1 MKRFNFN
8 NKPMIESPYPPQDTN
23 VLWVDMDESTGKVS
37 SISAFKNGEWKIIL
51 QKLTGDMYKICIVRK
66 KDISNCTYNMVD
78 LGLPSGTLWADR
90 NVGAT
95 SPEHYGS
102 YFQWGDTNAYTYDGV
117 GEVTAAELA
126 EILNPL
132 LSPELGE
139 ELTADN
145 VGMVLEQMGMT
156 DTDLTPTGIRGVL
169 GKFFNWDSYNE
180 VDVITVWE
188 EGEDGYRYP
197 TGFKKYNN
205 NGGLTVLESSDDAA
219 AFHMGTQ
226 YRMPTSAEIQ
236 ELISGTTQSFID
248 IDGNEYSKEQAENEV
263 IESGKLKGV
272 KFTGSNGNSIF
283 IPAAGFCDNSLL
295 NGVGMYGMLQSS
307 SLKGGYDDYVRLLSF
322 NYNGDVDE
330 IDDHR
335 YYGQSVRGV
344 QS

>member
-1 MKRFNFN
+1 
-8 NKPMIESPYPPQDTN
+8 
-23 VLWVDMDESTGKVS
+23 VVS
-37 SISAFKNGEWKIIL
+37 
-51 QKLTGDMYKICIVRK
+51 

-78 LGLPSGTLWADR
+78 LGLSVKWADR

-102 YFQWGDTNAYTYDGV
+102 YFQWGDTDAYTYDGA

-132 LSPELGE
+132 LSPQLGE
-139 ELTADN
+139 EITADN
-145 VGMVLEQMGMT
+145 VGMILEQMGMT
-156 DTDLTPTGIRGVL
+156 DTDLTPMGISGVL

-180 VDVITVWE
+180 VDVITSWE
-188 EGEDGYRYP
+188 ENEDGYRYP

-205 NGGLTVLESSDDAA
+205 NGGLTVLESSDDAV

-248 IDGNEYSKEQAENEV
+248 LDGNEYSKEQAENGV

-272 KFTGSNGNSIF
+272 RFTGSNGNSVF
-283 IPAAGFCDNSLL
+283 IPAAGYCLESSL
-295 NGVGMYGMLQSS
+295 NGIGMRGLLWSS
-307 SLKGGYDDYVRLLSF
+307 SLYDGYGDYARILRFYCDGSV
-322 NYNGDVDE
+322 YENGYY
-330 IDDHR
+330 R
-335 YYGQSVRGV
+335 YYGLSVRGV
-344 QS
+344 QP